1 MGLMSNIGSGQ
12 VLNIRL
18 RFGFGFQL
26 SHRPFS
32 KSVPKEL
39 NAARR
44 NEFFLRGGIFW
55 NFKDFSKVS
64 PKGDQNSLKLKED
77 LEALQPSQTG
87 VSQFIIINY
96 YIY

>member
-12 VLNIRL
+12 VLNMRL
-18 RFGFGFQL
+18 RFGFSFQL

-44 NEFFLRGGIFW
+44 NEFFLRGGFFEILKIF
-55 NFKDFSKVS
+55 
-64 PKGDQNSLKLKED
+64 PKSAPNGTKIL
-77 LEALQPSQTG
+77 
-87 VSQFIIINY
+87 
-96 YIY
+96 